1 MEGLIGGIYRYCEW
15 IMRFAYINIL
25 WILFTIL
32 GFIVF
37 GAAPAS
43 AAMFAVSRKWV
54 MGNHDTPIFSV
65 FWDTY
70 RKEFVKAN
78 LVTFFMF
85 LIGLLLYIDIQLF
98 QQMKNIFAYVISF
111 ILMGV
116 LLIYF
121 AACFYLFPLLVH
133 YETKVFQY
141 IKYSFLYAVSYP
153 MHSILMIV
161 GTVIIYFVVTTIPGL
176 LPVLSVGPLSV
187 LIISISYRVFSKK
200 TQHMG
205 IVNVHF
211 ANALK

>member
-1 MEGLIGGIYRYCEW
+1 MGGLIGGIYRICEW

-25 WILFTIL
+25 WIFFTLL
-32 GFIVF
+32 GLIVF

-43 AAMFAVSRKWV
+43 AAMFTISRKWV
-54 MGNHDTPIFSV
+54 MGNQDTPIFSV

-70 RKEFVKAN
+70 RKEFVKSN
-78 LVTFFMF
+78 LVTFFML
-85 LIGLLLYIDIQLF
+85 LIGFFLYIDIQLF
-98 QQMKNIFAYVISF
+98 QQMENIISYVISF

-116 LLIYF
+116 FLIYF
-121 AACFYLFPLLVH
+121 AACFYLFPLIVH
-133 YETKVFQY
+133 YEIKVFQY

-161 GTVIIYFVVTTIPGL
+161 STVIIYFVVTAIPGL

-205 IVNVHF
+205 IVNVLTHDRH
-211 ANALK
+211 

>member
-1 MEGLIGGIYRYCEW
+1 MEGLIGRIYSLCEW

-25 WILFTIL
+25 WIFFTLL

-43 AAMFAVSRKWV
+43 AAMFAISRKWV
-54 MGNHDTPIFSV
+54 MGKEDTPIFSV

-70 RKEFVKAN
+70 RKGFVKAN
-78 LVTFFMF
+78 LVTFFML
-85 LIGLLLYIDIQLF
+85 LIGFLLYIDIRLF
-98 QQMKNIFAYVISF
+98 QQMENIISYVISF

-121 AACFYLFPLLVH
+121 AACFYIFPLLVH
-133 YETKVFQY
+133 YEIKIFQY

-161 GTVIIYFVVTTIPGL
+161 GTVIIYYVVTAIPGL

-200 TQHMG
+200 TQHKG
-205 IVNVHF
+205 S
-211 ANALK
+211 LT